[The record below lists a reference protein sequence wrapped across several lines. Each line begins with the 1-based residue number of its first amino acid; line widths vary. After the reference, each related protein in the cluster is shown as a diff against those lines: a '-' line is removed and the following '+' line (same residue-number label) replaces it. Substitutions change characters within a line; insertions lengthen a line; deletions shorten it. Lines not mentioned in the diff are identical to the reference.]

1 MADDRRFSLLTALSR
16 RQFVVGGASLV
27 SALGSTTG
35 LAAGPAPVRFGLTP
49 VFLNNDIQL
58 LDLLRSY
65 LQQETGLSV
74 ELVTRR
80 TYQEV
85 TTLLVSGQLDAAW
98 ICGYPYIQF
107 RSALELV
114 AIPEW
119 NGKPLYQSYLIVAAD
134 HNVRTLTELGG
145 GIHAFS
151 DPDSNSGFLAT
162 RSLMFE
168 QGLDPETFFRRTLFT
183 YGHRNVIRAVASG
196 LAQSGSVDGYVW
208 EVMLELEPGLVSRT
222 RVLHRSDWF
231 GFPPIATSRKLAQ
244 TEKTNTLRQ
253 ALIAMPDNAAGR
265 EILGMLKLTGF
276 QKPQSEIFDG
286 IANMVT
292 RLRGVL

>member
-1 MADDRRFSLLTALSR
+1 MEDDTRLSSVTGMSR
-16 RQFVVGGASLV
+16 RHFVVGGASFMF
-27 SALGSTTG
+27 AAGSTTG
-35 LAAGPAPVRFGLTP
+35 LAATPAPIRFGLTP

-65 LQQETGLSV
+65 LERETGFAV

-98 ICGYPYIQF
+98 ICGYPFIQF
-107 RSALELV
+107 RNELSLL
-114 AIPEW
+114 AIPQW
-119 NGKPLYQSYLIVAAD
+119 KGKPLYQSYLIVMD
-134 HNVRTLTELGG
+134 NRDVRSLLELGG
-145 GIHAFS
+145 DIHAFS

-162 RSLMFE
+162 RSLMFG
-168 QGLDPETFFRRTLFT
+168 QGLDPETFFRKTLFT

-196 LAQSGSVDGYVW
+196 LVQSGSVDGYVW
-208 EVMLELEPGLVSRT
+208 EVMLELEPELVSRT
-222 RVLHRSDWF
+222 KVLNRSDWF
-231 GFPPIATSRKLAQ
+231 GFPPVATSRKLAE
-244 TEKTNTLRQ
+244 TAKTI
-253 ALIAMPDNAAGR
+253 ALQRALVGMPDNAAGR

-276 QKPQSEIFDG
+276 QMPQSEIYDG
-286 IANMVT
+286 IANMVA